1 MKIKN
6 TKTKNMKV
14 ENEGDM
20 EMRNRWTVACRAL
33 VRGFLLASAASMAA
47 PVVLAQESAQ
57 MRFVVPFPA
66 GGTLDVLA
74 RAVANDL
81 GPVLG
86 ESIVVENRP
95 GASGAIGADFVAKA
109 AKDGRNLLIASNT
122 LVTLPAMRKDMPF
135 DVFKDLAPVIKLGE
149 TPTVLTVHPSFAATD
164 YASFAAKVK
173 TLKDGASYNSPG
185 IASPPHLAGELLAR
199 ATGLNLVHV
208 PYRGTQPAVT
218 DLVSG
223 QILVMMA
230 PLNAVLPFFETKQL
244 VPIALTDA
252 SRTKFLP
259 ATPTLAEA
267 GVKNMPPV
275 TSWFAVLTTGGTPP
289 ERVQRL
295 NKEIAKI
302 LREPKVEASLAAQTF
317 EIKTGSPEDLA
328 KLMREDAA
336 INAKI
341 VAEAHISAQ

>member
-1 MKIKN
+1 
-6 TKTKNMKV
+6 
-14 ENEGDM
+14 M
-20 EMRNRWTVACRAL
+20 ETALPPKAIQKLLRTCSIVAAL
-33 VRGFLLASAASMAA
+33 ALAA
-47 PVVLAQESAQ
+47 PAAFGQNQSGVPKEAPKDGTQ
-57 MRFVVPFPA
+57 MRFIVPFPA

-74 RAVANDL
+74 RTVANEL
-81 GPVLG
+81 GPALG
-86 ESIVVENRP
+86 EGIIVENRP
-95 GASGAIGADFVAKA
+95 GASGAIGADAVARA
-109 AKDGRNLLIASNT
+109 PRDGRTLLIASNT

-149 TPTVLTVHPSFAATD
+149 TPTVLTVHPSFGATD
-164 YASFAAKVK
+164 YATFAAKVR

-252 SRTKFLP
+252 TRTKYLP
-259 ATPTLAEA
+259 QTPTLAEL

-295 NKEIAKI
+295 NAEIAKI
-302 LREPKVEASLAAQTF
+302 LRDPKVEASLVSQTF
-317 EIKTGSPEDLA
+317 EIKPGSPQELEKA
-328 KLMREDAA
+328 MREEAA

-341 VAEAHISAQ
+341 VAEANISAQ